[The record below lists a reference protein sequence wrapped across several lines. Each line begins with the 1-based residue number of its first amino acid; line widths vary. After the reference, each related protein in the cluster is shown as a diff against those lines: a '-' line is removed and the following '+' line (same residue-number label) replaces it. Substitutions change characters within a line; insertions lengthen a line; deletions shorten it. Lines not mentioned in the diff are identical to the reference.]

1 MNQNIVKFLE
11 FKGKNIVY
19 LSANGTYWIAI
30 KPVCEAINVDYI
42 QQYKNLRA
50 DAILAPALCKHTMQ
64 VPKKDAFLTPA
75 LSKQPMQ
82 VSGNDQFREY
92 VCLPERLIYGWIFS
106 IRSKSKELQEYKME
120 CYDILYNHF
129 HGTITRRR
137 ELIKERVLITNQRR
151 TLEHE
156 LAQNENF
163 RNWEALKAAEAR
175 NGKQIRE
182 SERGEIQEEMNLFS
196 QINIL

>member
-1 MNQNIVKFLE
+1 MNQSIVKFLE

-30 KPVCEAINVDYI
+30 KPVCEVLNVDYVA
-42 QQYKNLRA
+42 QYKNLRE
-50 DAILAPALCKHTMQ
+50 DEILRAR
-64 VPKKDAFLTPA
+64 
-75 LSKQPMQ
+75 LSKQTILLPGDTQ
-82 VSGNDQFREY
+82 PRRY
-92 VCLPERLIYGWIFS
+92 VCLPEQIIYGWIFS
-106 IRSKSKELQEYKME
+106 IRSESKELREYKME

-129 HGTITRRR
+129 HGTITHRR

-163 RNWEALKAAEAR
+163 RKWEALKAAEAR

-182 SERGEIQEEMNLFS
+182 SERGEIQDEMNLFS
-196 QINIL
+196 QMNIL